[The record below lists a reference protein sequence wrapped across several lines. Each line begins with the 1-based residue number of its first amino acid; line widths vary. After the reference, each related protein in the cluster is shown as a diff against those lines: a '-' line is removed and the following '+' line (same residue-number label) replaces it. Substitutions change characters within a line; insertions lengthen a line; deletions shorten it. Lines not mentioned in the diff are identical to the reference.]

1 MRREILLCFYSRLP
15 VDPKLS
21 QVTVSTPLRSIFLR
35 ALLTCHLR
43 VGLELFEIVHTK
55 A

>member
-1 MRREILLCFYSRLP
+1 MFLQKAP

-21 QVTVSTPLRSIFLR
+21 QVSVSTPLRSIFLR
-35 ALLTCHLR
+35 ALLTCHLH
-43 VGLELFEIVHTK
+43 VGLELFKIVHTK

>member
-1 MRREILLCFYSRLP
+1 MFLQQASVY
-15 VDPKLS
+15 PKLS
-21 QVTVSTPLRSIFLR
+21 QVSVSTPLRSIFLR

-43 VGLELFEIVHTK
+43 VGLELFKNVHTK